1 MKGFKALIMR
11 SLHNSFKSDKMI
23 FFAENFFSDSTT
35 FPGKELISQKFFF
48 LKNFY
53 SFCSNQLRKG
63 LILIF
68 LTGCAVG
75 PHYQTPE
82 VALPTSYYEPHDKK
96 EIDLSELKEWWTAF
110 HDPLLNA
117 LIHEALSQNLDLKIA
132 IEKIHQV
139 RAEYQI
145 ETAEL
150 YPKIDLTAEQK
161 RTRISQNLF
170 DSSFLGPPMQ
180 NFYKVG
186 FDASWEI
193 DIFGKQRR
201 AKEGAYYTY
210 EAEVESARDIY
221 ITLLS
226 EIAATYIQVRGFQQ
240 KIALSKRDIYIQK
253 ELLELAE
260 VRFVAGLDS
269 ELSPQEI
276 EVNLEESQALLPTLE
291 TSYRQSLHRL
301 AVLLGKTPES
311 LHGDFSE
318 QQAIP
323 INTSPIP
330 VGLPS
335 DLLRRRPDI
344 RKAERLLAA
353 ATANVGEAIADLFPR
368 FSLLG
373 SFGFESN
380 KTHNWFKAKSHSWSL
395 GPNID
400 WPIIYF
406 GRIRSNIRAQN
417 AKQEQA
423 LLNYEQT
430 ILTSLEDVE
439 NSLVAYYKE
448 EERTHRYEKQVKAS
462 RRTYELTRD
471 KYLSGLV
478 SFSIL
483 LDADSALVFAENN
496 LVDSQQSLSTHLVA
510 LYKSLGGDW

>member
-1 MKGFKALIMR
+1 MKGFKSLVLI
-11 SLHNSFKSDKMI
+11 
-23 FFAENFFSDSTT
+23 A
-35 FPGKELISQKFFF
+35 
-48 LKNFY
+48 
-53 SFCSNQLRKG
+53 
-63 LILIF
+63 

-75 PHYQTPE
+75 PNYQTPE
-82 VALPTSYYEPHDKK
+82 VALPSSYHEPHDKE
-96 EIDLSELKEWWTAF
+96 EIDLSELKEWWTTF
-110 HDPLLNA
+110 NDPLLNV
-117 LIHEALSQNLDLKIA
+117 LIHEAISQNLDLKIA
-132 IEKIHQV
+132 VEKIHQV

-145 ETAEL
+145 EAAEL
-150 YPKIDLTAEQK
+150 YPKIDLTAEQR

-170 DSSFLGPPMQ
+170 DSSFLGPPLQ
-180 NFYKVG
+180 TLYKVG

-193 DIFGKQRR
+193 DIFGKRRR
-201 AKEGAYYTY
+201 AKEGAYYSY
-210 EAEVESARDIY
+210 EAEVNSARDVY

-226 EIAATYIQVRGFQQ
+226 EIAATYIQIRGLQQ

-269 ELSPQEI
+269 ELSPQEVA
-276 EVNLEESQALLPTLE
+276 VNLEESQALLPTLE
-291 TSYRQSLHRL
+291 TSYRESLHRL

-311 LHGDFSE
+311 LHEDFEE
-318 QQAIP
+318 QGTIPVSDTPIP
-323 INTSPIP
+323 I
-330 VGLPS
+330 GLPS

-344 RKAERLLAA
+344 RKAERILAA

-368 FSLLG
+368 FSLIG

-380 KTHNWFKAKSHSWSL
+380 QTNNWFKAKSRSWSL

-406 GRIRSNIRAQN
+406 GRIRANIRAQN

-439 NSLVAYYKE
+439 NRLVAYYKE
-448 EERTHRYEKQVKAS
+448 EERVHRYEKQVEAA
-462 RRTYELTRD
+462 RRSYVLTRD
-471 KYLSGLV
+471 QYLSGLV
-478 SFSIL
+478 DFSSL
-483 LDADSALVFAENN
+483 LDADSTLVFAENN
-496 LVDSQQSLSTHLVA
+496 LVESQQSLSTNRVA